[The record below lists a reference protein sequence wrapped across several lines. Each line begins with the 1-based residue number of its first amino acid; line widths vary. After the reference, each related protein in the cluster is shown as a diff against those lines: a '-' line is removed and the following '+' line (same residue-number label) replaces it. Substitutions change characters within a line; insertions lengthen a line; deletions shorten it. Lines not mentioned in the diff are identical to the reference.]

1 MESLAVVTVNNAN
14 RHPIVNNCNPL
25 GGGGGQGVVGG
36 VGLVNGPGNCLEV
49 VTGVEGLDLL
59 VAAQQTQQ
67 QGLAPV
73 AIVKSIVN
81 PRQLHN
87 VHTLPIV
94 ASPTSG
100 TAVLLNPVAIAGL
113 NSGMHGGSSNSGL
126 TTNNNN
132 NNSTNNPNN
141 LNNLMQLTGDQIL
154 TTTTTA
160 ATTITTVKIEPSAL
174 VQQQQQPVPGQLH
187 PAANPT
193 QQQQQPAMTNKRNRM
208 EV

>member
-132 NNSTNNPNN
+132 NSTNNPNN